1 MLIWQPLLFLFFLS
15 LLVGIN
21 AARVAPT
28 IRRPGSPRPFIVGAT
43 LLFSCYIASV
53 FRRQSHS
60 GMKAVGSEV
69 PGYGLE
75 SDQCDGTHHTEG
87 ERGPCQQR
95 LDAYTPY
102 TCLHIGANA

>member
-43 LLFSCYIASV
+43 LLFSCYIANV
-53 FRRQSHS
+53 FRRQRQS
-60 GMKAVGSEV
+60 GMKAVGVEV
-69 PGYGLE
+69 PGYGMDR
-75 SDQCDGTHHTEG
+75 DQGEGHHLKEGQADHCEEGLYCDS
-87 ERGPCQQR
+87 
-95 LDAYTPY
+95 PY
-102 TCLHIGANA
+102 T